1 MTALEPPRRLYSQR
15 FQQFDLPVLR
25 FVGTSGLAY
34 SGTVLRRFWVYDA
47 RHPGHGTRVL
57 ARLVKQGLVTSHKL
71 RPHLGQRSPCALA
84 LTRAGYA
91 EAALELPRRDPWDAS
106 EDERWWRCQWADV
119 LTVFEAAAWRLLEGP
134 LAFEALRSAAR
145 QVMRAPGVQRANA
158 QLLERIE
165 RAPVR
170 PLPVPVLYQP
180 ARQEAR
186 LILHA
191 HRGRRARTTLK
202 RLPDLR
208 VFGTLHIQLV
218 TPWPSVAEEVPQ
230 VLARWARRSRQ
241 EFDLHVPPFFRDRGR
256 ARDDEVQAVSRYEA
270 SGAPPV
276 STMR

>member
-1 MTALEPPRRLYSQR
+1 MTAPETPRRRYSQR
-15 FQQFDLPVLR
+15 FQQYDLPVLR

-57 ARLVKQGLVTSHKL
+57 ARLVKQGLMMSHKL

-91 EAALELPRRDPWDAS
+91 EAALEPPHHDPWDAS

-145 QVMRAPGVQRANA
+145 QALRAPGVQRANA

-170 PLPVPVLYQP
+170 PLPAPVLYQR

-191 HRGRRARTTLK
+191 HRGRRARTTLEQ
-202 RLPDLR
+202 LPDLR

-218 TPWPSVAEEVPQ
+218 TPWPSVADEVPQ
-230 VLARWARRSRQ
+230 VLARWARRSRH
-241 EFDLHVPPFFRDRGR
+241 EFELHVPPFFRDRGR
-256 ARDDEVQAVSRYEA
+256 ARDDEVPAVSRYVA

-276 STMR
+276 CTMR

>member
-1 MTALEPPRRLYSQR
+1 MTAPDRPRRRYSQR

-34 SGTVLRRFWVYDA
+34 SGTILRRFWVYDA

-57 ARLVKQGLVTSHKL
+57 ARLVKQGLMTSHKL

-91 EAALELPRRDPWDAS
+91 EAALEPPRRDPWDAS

-134 LAFEALRSAAR
+134 LAFEALRGAAK
-145 QVMRAPGVQRANA
+145 QAVRAAGAQRANA

-170 PLPVPVLYQP
+170 PLRALVLYQP
-180 ARQEAR
+180 KRQEAR
-186 LILHA
+186 LVLHA
-191 HRGRRARTTLK
+191 HHGRRARTTLD

-208 VFGTLHIQLV
+208 EFGTLHIQLV
-218 TPWPSVAEEVPQ
+218 TPWPSVAAEVPHT
-230 VLARWARRSRQ
+230 LALWSRRSRQ
-241 EFDLHVPPFFRDRGR
+241 PVELHVPPFFRDRGR
-256 ARDDEVQAVSRYEA
+256 ARDDEVPAVSRYVA
-270 SGAPPV
+270 SGVPPV